1 MTISSPDT
9 ISTTLIQDGQAAG
22 SITPSDIRVLTDS
35 LAGVFSP
42 AAKSANYTCALVDR
56 GTCLEMSSASNFSFF
71 INTDAAVAFDVGAV
85 IEFCRMGAGTVTI
98 AATTP
103 GTTTLRSPTG
113 TFTIRAQ
120 YSTASVRKRAANEWV
135 LSGDLT

>member
-1 MTISSPDT
+1 MTISSIDT
-9 ISTTLIQDGQAAG
+9 IDTTLIQDGQAAG
-22 SITPSDIRVLTDS
+22 SITPADIRVVTNS
-35 LAGVFSP
+35 LAGKFSP
-42 AAKSANYTCALVDR
+42 AAKTGDYTLALTDR
-56 GTCLEMSSASNFSFF
+56 GTRLEMNSASNFSFF
-71 INTDAAVAFDVGAV
+71 INTDAAVNFDVGAV

-120 YSTASVRKRAANEWV
+120 YSHASVIKRAANEWV